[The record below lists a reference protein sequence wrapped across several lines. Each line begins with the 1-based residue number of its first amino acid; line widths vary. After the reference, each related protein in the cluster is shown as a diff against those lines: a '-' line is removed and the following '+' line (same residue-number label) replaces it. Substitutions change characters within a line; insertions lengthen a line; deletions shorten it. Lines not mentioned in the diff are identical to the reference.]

1 MLGALAAPSTGPAR
15 ERGTR
20 MSEAPGPLAGLRVV
34 EIAAGTAVAYCGQ
47 LLAQA
52 GADIVRVEPPEGD
65 EIRLQGPF
73 PGDRFSLDEG
83 GMHRVL
89 NGGKRSVAAAASA
102 EGAAAVEALVA
113 DCDLLLSSHQA
124 DSPLPL
130 DDPAEFARRFP
141 GVTYASIS
149 PFGATGPYAS
159 YRADSQ
165 VIEALSGFSYVTG
178 NPDREPLAMGVDIA
192 DYFAGVNGYIAA
204 LAALF
209 DGGRG
214 FVDVSSLE
222 SLALADDHTLAVYAG
237 TGAIRRR
244 YYSRVLIAYPMDV
257 LPCKDGAV
265 AFIMQANSAPPL
277 AELIGRPE
285 LAEAPI
291 LAEMRERVLNWQD
304 FDALILPWLAKHS
317 ADEVVERARELRLP
331 FGYVL
336 RATELL
342 EDEHLNVRGFF
353 DPPPGGERTLGPPFR
368 LTETPLRSGTPP
380 ALGEHDAQPWPAP
393 REAGEGVR
401 GHRGAL
407 DGLKVIDLSR
417 VWAGPHIGR
426 SLADLGADVVK
437 VERPHL
443 PGTLRSG
450 FIAGNDSNGAYW
462 NRSTYFLARNAGKRA
477 LTLDYATE
485 EGQEVLHRLLA
496 EADVLIENFTPPV
509 LRRYA
514 LDYASLKE
522 RHPHLVMVSV
532 CGYGQTGPNSDNP
545 ALGQTIEPAAGI
557 SAVTGY
563 EGEPPILAGNTL
575 GDAFSG
581 MHAVAG
587 VLTALLARERSGRG
601 QHVDVAMQE
610 AMIQLSGAHV
620 MDALLNGRVHAP
632 AGNRR
637 PGMVR
642 GAYRC
647 EGDDAFVAISAR
659 GDGEW
664 AALCEAIGRPELARV
679 DRFRDDA
686 ARAASHDAIDAILGE
701 WAIGRTNVEA
711 MATLQAAGVPA
722 GAALRPDEVFT
733 NEQLLARRF
742 FEPVELPEFGEIPLQ
757 RYIPALFD
765 GAPYPPPG
773 RAPIVDEHTEAVLSE
788 AGLSAEE
795 RQRLFDAGIT
805 APDLSVLQSDVMR
818 STRVMDLEAY
828 VEQGSVLRID
838 EDYRERLA
846 AALRASS

>member
-1 MLGALAAPSTGPAR
+1 MA
-15 ERGTR
+15 
-20 MSEAPGPLAGLRVV
+20 EAPGPLAGLRVV

-52 GADIVRVEPPEGD
+52 GAGIVRVEPPEGD
-65 EIRLQGPF
+65 DVRLRGPF
-73 PGDRFSLDEG
+73 PGDRFGLDDG

-89 NGGKRSVAAAASA
+89 NGGKRSVAADTRS
-102 EGAAAVEALVA
+102 EGAATVEALVA
-113 DCDLLLSSHQA
+113 GCDLLLSSHQA
-124 DSPLPL
+124 ESALPL
-130 DDPAEFARRFP
+130 GDPEELARRFP
-141 GVTYASIS
+141 GVTYVSVS

-204 LAALF
+204 TAALL

-257 LPCKDGAV
+257 LPCKDGAI

-291 LAEMRERVLNWQD
+291 LAAMRERVLNWRD
-304 FDALILPWLAKHS
+304 FDALILPWLAERTS
-317 ADEVVERARELRLP
+317 DEVLERARELRLP
-331 FGYVL
+331 FGPVL
-336 RATELL
+336 RATELI
-342 EDEHLNVRGFF
+342 ENEHLEVRGFF
-353 DPPPGGERTLGPPFR
+353 DPPPGGARTLGPPFR
-368 LTETPLRSGTPP
+368 LSETPMRSGAPP
-380 ALGEHDAQPWPAP
+380 ALGEHDAEPWPAP
-393 REAGEGVR
+393 RAAGEAPRGRRGV
-401 GHRGAL
+401 L

-426 SLADLGADVVK
+426 TLADLGADVVK

-450 FIAGNDSNGAYW
+450 FLAGNDPTGAYW
-462 NRSTYFLARNAGKRA
+462 NRSLYFLARNAGKRA

-532 CGYGQTGPNSDNP
+532 CGYGQTGPRSNDP
-545 ALGQTIEPAAGI
+545 ALGQTIEPASGI

-575 GDAFSG
+575 GDALSG
-581 MHAVAG
+581 MHAAAG
-587 VLTALLARERSGRG
+587 VLTALMARERTGRG

-610 AMIQLSGAHV
+610 AMTQLAGQHV
-620 MDALLNGRVHAP
+620 MDAMLNGRDHAP

-647 EGDDAFVAISAR
+647 QGDDAFVAISAR

-664 AALCEAIGRPELARV
+664 AALCEAIGRPELAR
-679 DRFRDDA
+679 DERFRDDA
-686 ARAASHDAIDAILGE
+686 TRDASHDEIDAILGE
-701 WAIGRTNVEA
+701 WASTRGNIEA
-711 MATLQAAGVPA
+711 MEALQAAGVPA
-722 GAALRPDEVFT
+722 GAVLRPDEVYT
-733 NEQLLARRF
+733 NEQLNARRF
-742 FEPVELPEFGEIPLQ
+742 FEPVDVPDFGETPLQ

-773 RAPIVDEHTEAVLSE
+773 RAPIVDEHTDDVLAE
-788 AGLSAEE
+788 AGLSPGD
-795 RQRLFDAGIT
+795 RRRLFDSGIT
-805 APDLSVLQSDVMR
+805 APDLSVLQSDAMR
-818 STRVMDLEAY
+818 ATRTMDLEAY

-846 AALRASS
+846 AALRASSP